1 MDTKRTNKSILNEFA
16 IAKEWLVNTMKKK
29 KKLAYFAHIKRHQV
43 LEKIKVERKMPNNR
57 TGAEEQ
63 QNEDGQ
69 RSCDITRDLESDL
82 TIAVGMTLFID
93 TTIKATSLKA
103 YAN

>member
-1 MDTKRTNKSILNEFA
+1 
-16 IAKEWLVNTMKKK
+16 
-29 KKLAYFAHIKRHQV
+29 
-43 LEKIKVERKMPNNR
+43 MPNNR